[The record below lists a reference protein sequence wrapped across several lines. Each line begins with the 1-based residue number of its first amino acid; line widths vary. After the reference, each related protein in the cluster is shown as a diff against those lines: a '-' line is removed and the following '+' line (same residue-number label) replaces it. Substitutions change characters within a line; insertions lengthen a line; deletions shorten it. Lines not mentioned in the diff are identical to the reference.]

1 MAEKKCP
8 SCGGVMYYDP
18 EYEGM
23 VCQFCGFKGEI
34 EKNPEAT
41 VEELSFDSAKERA
54 SYDWGVTTKIV
65 RCQGCGA
72 ETVNDDL
79 QIAGRCPF
87 CGSTTV
93 LPVDDSEGVMAPQAV
108 IPFTVTRERAIGV
121 FNNWIKAKIFC
132 PSDFKNNARLKDPDG
147 VYIPIWTFDCD
158 TTTEYSGKFGYTYSD
173 GDGQYTKW
181 KKKSGTFRKS
191 IDDALVAGSR
201 RLVDDK
207 GFNRRVLNYYTGDA
221 KPYIPDY
228 LRGFSA
234 ERYSVGLDEAWGKFK
249 LRFLKEVR
257 NDIRRYES
265 ADAVDNKLLL
275 SPKFENVTFKYVMCP
290 VWQAAFK
297 YKGQIYRIVING
309 ENGLIDGTYPKSYKI
324 LFIILGVIAAF
335 FLLPIIG
342 SFLWTL
348 ISIIFGLFFT

>member
-1 MAEKKCP
+1 
-8 SCGGVMYYDP
+8 
-18 EYEGM
+18 
-23 VCQFCGFKGEI
+23 
-34 EKNPEAT
+34 
-41 VEELSFDSAKERA
+41 
-54 SYDWGVTTKIV
+54 
-65 RCQGCGA
+65 
-72 ETVNDDL
+72 
-79 QIAGRCPF
+79 
-87 CGSTTV
+87 
-93 LPVDDSEGVMAPQAV
+93 
-108 IPFTVTRERAIGV
+108 
-121 FNNWIKAKIFC
+121 
-132 PSDFKNNARLKDPDG
+132 
-147 VYIPIWTFDCD
+147 
-158 TTTEYSGKFGYTYSD
+158 
-173 GDGQYTKW
+173 TKW

-207 GFNRRVLNYYTGDA
+207 GFNRRVLNYYTEDA

-309 ENGLIDGTYPKSYKI
+309 ENGLIDGTYPRSYKI